1 MLYDS
6 SDVAIVLNAVRSA
19 VTAIMLQ
26 TPPIDPLNQIITLLD
41 QLRHRL
47 PFAEE
52 ELVHHTQLQAI
63 LAEQQEQSAAALAAW
78 RAALAVRWECEVR
91 AQRLYAHVR
100 RQVIEVVGTDAP
112 YLRLFEPDSAA
123 GALTA
128 TDLLNSLR
136 RLAAVLGLM
145 HPQPPFAEQA
155 LADLATMSAEL
166 QAAITRTEQCE
177 EERRRVQAEQRL
189 LLELCHRSY
198 RRTRHRIAEHL
209 RG

>member
-1 MLYDS
+1 M
-6 SDVAIVLNAVRSA
+6 
-19 VTAIMLQ
+19 TAIMLQ
-26 TPPIDPLNQIITLLD
+26 TPPVDPLNQIITLLD

-52 ELVHHTQLQAI
+52 EIVHHTQLQAI

-112 YLRLFEPDSAA
+112 YLQLFEPDSAA
-123 GALTA
+123 GALTV

-136 RLAAVLGLM
+136 RLAAVLSLM

-155 LADLATMSAEL
+155 VADLTAMAAEL
-166 QAAITRTEQCE
+166 QAAIWHTEQCE
-177 EERRRVQAEQRL
+177 AERRRVQAEQRL
-189 LLELCHRSY
+189 LLALCHHSY

>member
-1 MLYDS
+1 M
-6 SDVAIVLNAVRSA
+6 
-19 VTAIMLQ
+19 TAITFQ
-26 TPPIDPLNQIITLLD
+26 TTPIDPLNQIIALLD

-52 ELVHHTQLQAI
+52 ELAHHTQLRAI
-63 LAEQQEQSAAALAAW
+63 LAEQQENSAAALAAW
-78 RAALAVRWECEVR
+78 RAALAARWECEVR

-100 RQVIEVVGTDAP
+100 RQVIEIAGTDTP
-112 YLRLFEPDSAA
+112 YLQLFEPDSAA

-136 RLAAVLGLM
+136 RLAAVLSLIK
-145 HPQPPFAEQA
+145 PSPPFAEKA
-155 LADLATMSAEL
+155 LTDLTAMAAEL
-166 QAAITRTEQCE
+166 QAAITHTEKCE

-189 LLELCHRSY
+189 LLALCHRSY

-209 RG
+209 GS